1 MPQVCVPTVVRSAE
15 YVALQALQANNAEGT
30 IFIMF
35 VFFPSPI
42 VYSRLVVYLE
52 YVSI

>member
-15 YVALQALQANNAEGT
+15 YVALQALQATNAEGT
-30 IFIMF
+30 IFIMY
-35 VFFPSPI
+35 VFFSKSY
-42 VYSRLVVYLE
+42 VYRLVVYLE